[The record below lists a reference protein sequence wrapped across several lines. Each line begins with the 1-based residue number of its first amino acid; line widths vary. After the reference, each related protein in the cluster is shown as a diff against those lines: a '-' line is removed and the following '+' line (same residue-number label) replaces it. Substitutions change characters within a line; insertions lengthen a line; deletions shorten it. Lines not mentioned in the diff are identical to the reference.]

1 MNKENIIEMLNCDNS
16 GEVQQKGIELALAE
30 NDLDF
35 VMYHSSDPMYAT
47 NCAKIIT
54 SLDYDKCKKYIGD
67 LFTWIES
74 FNNVGAEDIYDYLK
88 KAPEEIISEELVLA
102 KKFAMRHNN
111 VDALSILSML
121 EKERYNKT
129 GAEN

>member
-1 MNKENIIEMLNCDNS
+1 MLNCDNS

-35 VMYHSSDPMYAT
+35 VMYHSSNPMYAT

-88 KAPEEIISEELVLA
+88 KAPYELISDELTA
-102 KKFAMRHNN
+102 SKTFAIKHGNN
-111 VDALSILSML
+111 DALLILTML
-121 EKERYNKT
+121 EKERQ
-129 GAEN
+129 ENEDKECSLSYVDII

>member
-1 MNKENIIEMLNCDNS
+1 MLNCDNS

-35 VMYHSSDPMYAT
+35 VMYHSSDPTYAT

-88 KAPEEIISEELVLA
+88 KAPYEIIADELMEA
-102 KKFAMRHNN
+102 KIFATRKNN
-111 VDALSILSML
+111 EDALSILLLL
-121 EKERYNKT
+121 EKERRFLET
-129 GAEN
+129 GDGSLSPTP

>member
-35 VMYHSSDPMYAT
+35 VMYYSSNPMYAT

-129 GAEN
+129 

>member
-35 VMYHSSDPMYAT
+35 VMYHSSDPAYAT

-88 KAPEEIISEELVLA
+88 KAPEEIIFEELVLA

-129 GAEN
+129 

>member
-1 MNKENIIEMLNCDNS
+1 MDKENIIEMLNCDNS

-35 VMYHSSDPMYAT
+35 VMYHSSNPMYAT

-129 GAEN
+129 

>member
-35 VMYHSSDPMYAT
+35 VMYHSSNPMYAT

-129 GAEN
+129 

>member
-1 MNKENIIEMLNCDNS
+1 MDKENIIEMLNCDNS

-35 VMYHSSDPMYAT
+35 VMYHSSDPTYAT

>member
-1 MNKENIIEMLNCDNS
+1 MDKENIIEMLNCDNS

-35 VMYHSSDPMYAT
+35 VMYHSSDPTYAT

-102 KKFAMRHNN
+102 KKFAMRHNK

-129 GAEN
+129 

>member
-35 VMYHSSDPMYAT
+35 VMYHSSNPMYAT

-121 EKERYNKT
+121 EKERYNNKI
-129 GAEN
+129 GD

>member
-35 VMYHSSDPMYAT
+35 VMYHSSDPTYAT

-129 GAEN
+129 VAEN

>member
-35 VMYHSSDPMYAT
+35 VMYHSSNPMYAT

-129 GAEN
+129 VAEN

>member
-35 VMYHSSDPMYAT
+35 VMYHSSNPMYAT

>member
-35 VMYHSSDPMYAT
+35 VMYHSSDPTYVT